1 MFRLELGYTTFVEEN
16 SLHLPLVVVVV
27 TWLVAGGITAPAPV
41 GISARATVSVPRSV
55 SVPISAAVTVI
66 LAILGAFFAR
76 GGLHQCGV
84 KWWDGLERAEFVAI
98 DCAIQINFEIV
109 MQYDCLCQI
118 GGAGAGDYCVGSF
131 VLDIQL

>member
-16 SLHLPLVVVVV
+16 SFHLPRFVVA
-27 TWLVAGGITAPAPV
+27 WLVAGGIAAPASV
-41 GISARATVSVPRSV
+41 GISARAAVSVPRSV

-76 GGLHQCGV
+76 GSLYQCGV

-98 DCAIQINFEIV
+98 DSATQIKFEIV
-109 MQYDCLCQI
+109 IQYHCICQVR
-118 GGAGAGDYCVGSF
+118 GAGAGDYCV
-131 VLDIQL
+131 VLDIRL

>member
-1 MFRLELGYTTFVEEN
+1 MFRLELGYITSVEEN
-16 SLHLPLVVVVV
+16 SFHLPLFVVVV

-41 GISARATVSVPRSV
+41 GISARATVSVRRSV

-66 LAILGAFFAR
+66 LAILVAFFAR
-76 GGLHQCGV
+76 GSLNQCGV

-98 DCAIQINFEIV
+98 DRAIQINFEIV

-118 GGAGAGDYCVGSF
+118 GGAVVGDDCVKSF
-131 VLDIQL
+131 VLDIRL